1 MSKKVTKPTNEGNN
15 ANLLLAAGV
24 ALKWKYYRDTHYK
37 LYEVTKDIEG
47 YKKSISWYQQVL
59 KGWMQKHN
67 QQIVEAITEICKQE
81 DDAIT
86 KIKFICAG
94 YDLAGGQDYD
104 CS

>member
-1 MSKKVTKPTNEGNN
+1 MKNETLNTTELSNN

-37 LYEVTKDIEG
+37 LYEVTKDVEG
-47 YKKSISWYQQVL
+47 YKKSISWYQKVL

-67 QQIVEAITEICKQE
+67 KQIVEAITEICKQE

-94 YDLAGGQDYD
+94 YDLACGQDYA
-104 CS
+104 CN